1 MNDSLDNSTPI
12 QIPPQLPVVPVFLDT
27 IVPPAVIPQVSPEPN
42 TPPPPQQNNKLK
54 PLLIIGISVLL
65 LLGITVAIFAS
76 QKKQSAPISTK
87 YRIVETTPSPVPSL
101 PSATP
106 TPTTLSTPTPSKEP
120 FSECNSPLAPSNV
133 RPHVKCYYRSSKI
146 SFAEAKAVE
155 DRISKTVGSINLP
168 KDMVFVHQEVYR
180 GIPIKWTSGQ
190 PISPN
195 VLVWLKAG
203 LDALPDYFYVSH
215 PLTSIISATD
225 KELGSP
231 TVIKPGPDTLA
242 FASGLNI
249 FLTETTAK
257 GGTPYY
263 PADQNSVV
271 NTLFHE
277 WVHVVQHYEA
287 LQTFTEEYLAK
298 NTIVEAMATGPLE
311 KGFAK
316 EVGWVYNSDEF
327 GDGMIAKLKS
337 DAQSQ
342 KTTEYGRTKV
352 REDMAES
359 GALFLACKSDQISE
373 ARTLW
378 WEKITGKKRT
388 EFCPSKI

>member
-1 MNDSLDNSTPI
+1 MVDLLTNPSPNQVPTQPPLATPLPSSLPVPSPVLEPVTEQRSAPL
-12 QIPPQLPVVPVFLDT
+12 PPQDNKKKLT
-27 IVPPAVIPQVSPEPN
+27 IVLTIIV
-42 TPPPPQQNNKLK
+42 
-54 PLLIIGISVLL
+54 LLIISI
-65 LLGITVAIFAS
+65 VAIAFINRN
-76 QKKQSAPISTK
+76 KQSI
-87 YRIVETTPSPVPSL
+87 
-101 PSATP
+101 
-106 TPTTLSTPTPSKEP
+106 TLSHSNEDLNATSTSNTPKNLVPAQSQAP
-120 FSECNSPLAPSNV
+120 FSECTSPLAPSNV
-133 RPHVKCYYRSSKI
+133 RPYVKCYYRNTKI
-146 SFAEAKAVE
+146 SFTEAKAVQ
-155 DRISKTVGSINLP
+155 DRIIQTVGSISIP
-168 KDMVFVHQEVYR
+168 KDLVFVHEEVYR

-195 VLVWLKAG
+195 VLTWLKVG
-203 LDALPDYFYVSH
+203 LDILPDYFFVEH

-231 TVIKPGPDTLA
+231 TVIKPGPSTLA

-257 GGTPYY
+257 GGSTYY
-263 PADQNSVV
+263 PTDQSSVV
-271 NTLFHE
+271 HTLFHE

-287 LQTFTEEYLAK
+287 LETFTEEYLAK

-327 GDGMIAKLKS
+327 GDGIIAKLKE
-337 DAQSQ
+337 DAMSQ

-359 GALFLACKSDQISE
+359 GALFMECKSSEISE

-378 WEKITGKKRT
+378 WEKITGKNRA